1 MFIKTMMTSN
11 SWIIEN
17 ESFSL
22 QLNSEELAQTLDL
35 QPGPYRI
42 KDPQQ
47 PVVGHNLT
55 IPLRTHAKSTIV
67 CTTND
72 DPLAL
77 LNSATDEEPSLNL
90 SEPGPTI
97 WSSTTTTSST
107 MTWRRKVTART
118 APTGSS
124 NSKGLSCRPTVA
136 SAAT

>member
-1 MFIKTMMTSN
+1 MKTF
-11 SWIIEN
+11 W
-17 ESFSL
+17 L

-77 LNSATDEEPSLNL
+77 LNSAADEEPSLNL
-90 SEPGPTI
+90 SEPTNHLIINYNDLVDDDVGSKGDGPNGADGFI
-97 WSSTTTTSST
+97 
-107 MTWRRKVTART
+107 
-118 APTGSS
+118 
-124 NSKGLSCRPTVA
+124 NSKGLSCRLMAA